1 MQYILKYGKG
11 KIALSLPENA
21 NVTVVDPR
29 HAQPLEDPLGEFSRA
44 LNSPLSCLRFEDM
57 TPPGSIAIA
66 VPDETRPFPTKL
78 LLPPLLEKIFRTYPD
93 LPHERVSIVVGGGLH
108 PRPDGAQLAR
118 ILPEDLRGCRVVSHD
133 ALTSPMRHM
142 GVTSRGTP
150 VEINAAYADAD
161 LKIVMG
167 MVDIH
172 QFVGCT
178 GGAKGVV
185 VGCASANMITHSHS
199 MMTRDEAYA
208 GNIATNPVRL
218 DMNEAGE
225 IAGVRVAVNVV
236 LTSDKKIAALFVGSP
251 VAVLEKAALMTKS
264 LYGQRLEKPFDI
276 VIASCGGYPKDIC
289 LYQAQKAL
297 DACRHCVSPH
307 GKILLLAQCAQ
318 GIGDERYEKY
328 VERFHSQE
336 ELMENFRHSEF
347 VMGAHKAFLFARAA
361 LNHEVI
367 LHTDLS
373 ESDLARCLLRKG
385 DAQTAIDAWLDG
397 NPKMTVGILTY
408 ANSTFFLQD

>member
-21 NVTVVDPR
+21 NVTVVEPR

-44 LNSPLSCLRFEDM
+44 LNSPLSCLQFEDM

-142 GVTSRGTP
+142 DVTSRGTP

-225 IAGVRVAVNVV
+225 IAGG
-236 LTSDKKIAALFVGSP
+236 TSAHTTAKVTAQHGL
-251 VAVLEKAALMTKS
+251 
-264 LYGQRLEKPFDI
+264 LYAG
-276 VIASCGGYPKDIC
+276 
-289 LYQAQKAL
+289 
-297 DACRHCVSPH
+297 
-307 GKILLLAQCAQ
+307 
-318 GIGDERYEKY
+318 
-328 VERFHSQE
+328 
-336 ELMENFRHSEF
+336 
-347 VMGAHKAFLFARAA
+347 
-361 LNHEVI
+361 
-367 LHTDLS
+367 
-373 ESDLARCLLRKG
+373 LRKG
-385 DAQTAIDAWLDG
+385 LG
-397 NPKMTVGILTY
+397 VRSRFSKRPR
-408 ANSTFFLQD
+408 

>member
-1 MQYILKYGKG
+1 
-11 KIALSLPENA
+11 
-21 NVTVVDPR
+21 
-29 HAQPLEDPLGEFSRA
+29 
-44 LNSPLSCLRFEDM
+44 
-57 TPPGSIAIA
+57 
-66 VPDETRPFPTKL
+66 
-78 LLPPLLEKIFRTYPD
+78 
-93 LPHERVSIVVGGGLH
+93 
-108 PRPDGAQLAR
+108 
-118 ILPEDLRGCRVVSHD
+118 
-133 ALTSPMRHM
+133 MRHM

-236 LTSDKKIAALFVGSP
+236 LTSDKQIAALFVGSP

-307 GKILLLAQCAQ
+307 GKILLLAQCSQ

-385 DAQTAIDAWLDG
+385 DAQTAIDAWVDE

>member
-21 NVTVVDPR
+21 NVTVIEPR
-29 HAQPLEDPLGEFSRA
+29 HVQPLKDPLGEFSRA
-44 LNSPLSCLRFEDM
+44 LNSPLSCPRFEDM
-57 TPPGSIAIA
+57 TVPGSIAIA

-93 LPHERVSIVVGGGLH
+93 LPHECVTIVVGGGLH
-108 PRPDGAQLAR
+108 PRPDEAQLSR
-118 ILPEDLRGCRVVSHD
+118 ILPEDLQGCRVVSHD
-133 ALTSPMRHM
+133 AQTSPMRHM

-236 LTSDKKIAALFVGSP
+236 LTSDKQIAALFVGNP
-251 VAVLEKAALMTKS
+251 AAVLEKAALMTKS
-264 LYGQRLEKPFDI
+264 LYGQRLERPFDI

-297 DACRHCVSPH
+297 DACRHCVAPH

-336 ELMENFRHSEF
+336 ELMENFRHSKF

-367 LHTDLS
+367 LHTDLP
-373 ESDLARCLLRKG
+373 ESDLKRCLLRKG
-385 DAQTAIDAWLDG
+385 DAQTAVDAWLEE